1 MPGQLHHAKAGCFPL
16 EKECGRLAGGR
27 GEAQEEEKGV
37 LSLTGSILFSCAYV
51 GAY

>member
-1 MPGQLHHAKAGCFPL
+1 MPEQLHHAKAGCFLL
-16 EKECGRLAGGR
+16 EKGCRRQVGGR
-27 GEAQEEEKGV
+27 SEAQEEEKGV

>member
-1 MPGQLHHAKAGCFPL
+1 MPRQLHHATAGCFLL
-16 EKECGRLAGGR
+16 EEERGRQAGGR
-27 GEAQEEEKGV
+27 CEAQEEEKGA